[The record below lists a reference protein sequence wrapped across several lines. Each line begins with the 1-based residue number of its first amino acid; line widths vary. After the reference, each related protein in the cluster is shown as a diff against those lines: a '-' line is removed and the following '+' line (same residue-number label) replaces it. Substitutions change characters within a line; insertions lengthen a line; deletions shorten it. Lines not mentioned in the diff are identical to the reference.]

1 MPESRLSPVIR
12 FGAFTLDPAARRLWR
27 GAERLPLPS
36 RAIDALAYLVAHSD
50 RVVEKDEIIAA
61 VWPDVAV
68 TDDSLIHAVS
78 VIRRALGD
86 DPGHAAFVETVPRRG
101 YRFVAP
107 VEVGPEGDDA
117 DAVPPAPAEPAS
129 GTDSMPAHEP
139 WRWRAAVVAAGL
151 LVLAIAGGAAV
162 YRIRIGEPNPS
173 AAVSLQQAAPSGTT
187 IVSGGVVSPTGRH
200 LVLVAQDDRTGQT
213 ALWIR
218 AVDSADARMIPGT
231 TGASKPF
238 FSPDG
243 RRIAF
248 FANGRLLA
256 ADLTGA
262 NAQALAAVR
271 GAPAGGTWGT
281 GGVIV
286 FAEWTTGLSAVSQT
300 GGAVTSLTR
309 LDHAAL
315 DVAHAWPQFMP
326 DGRRFLY
333 QIVSPDAT
341 RAGVYLAS
349 LENGAGRRL
358 LDDAS
363 AATYVD
369 TGFLLYVQNGMLM
382 AEAFDVD
389 RLRLGGRA
397 VVLARDVAP
406 ASLAEGSG
414 VSASPDV
421 VAFRSSP
428 SERQLTWVDRSGSRQ
443 GALSVP
449 SSMFNFRIS
458 PDGRSIVAASSLT
471 DSTGV
476 WLVDLARRHSTQVA
490 VDGMAAIWSPDGR
503 RLAFTSRAG
512 LDLHVR
518 QSAADDGL
526 EPLVSDPS
534 VKVLNDWSS
543 AAKTIIYT
551 RHDASTLLDLWHV
564 PVAGGAGQPLLRT
577 PSNEAQA
584 RLSSD
589 GRWLAY
595 MSDRSGAQE
604 VYVRRYPE
612 LDAPRQVSV
621 GGGSQPQWRA
631 DQQELFYLAPDRSLM
646 AVTVRSAAS
655 ELFGLP
661 RRLFRAPI
669 ADSPSDARDSYAAM
683 PDGRSFLIDGRRDAV
698 PAPITLMRHW
708 SAGLP
713 PQPGALAA
721 RHEPAALPLR

>member
-1 MPESRLSPVIR
+1 MPESRPSPLVR
-12 FGAFTLDPAARRLWR
+12 FGPFTLDPAARRLWR
-27 GAERLPLPS
+27 GTERLSLPS
-36 RAIDALAYLVAHSD
+36 RAIDVLAYLVAHGG

-61 VWPDVAV
+61 VWHDVAV

-86 DPGHAAFVETVPRRG
+86 DRGHASFVETVPRRG

-107 VEVGPEGDDA
+107 VEVAEEALEARASKNDPRSWT
-117 DAVPPAPAEPAS
+117 PALVAAS
-129 GTDSMPAHEP
+129 L
-139 WRWRAAVVAAGL
+139 VVA
-151 LVLAIAGGAAV
+151 LVAGGAFVWMRSTPVA
-162 YRIRIGEPNPS
+162 G

-200 LVLVAQDDRTGQT
+200 IALVAQDERTGQT

-218 AVDSADARMIPGT
+218 EVDAAEPRMVAGT

-243 RRIAF
+243 RRVAF
-248 FANGRLLA
+248 FANGRLIA
-256 ADLTGA
+256 ADLTGDH
-262 NAQALAAVR
+262 AQPIATVR

-286 FAEWTTGLSAVSQT
+286 FAEWTTGLSAVAAT
-300 GGAVTSLTR
+300 GGPVSALTR

-315 DVAHAWPQFMP
+315 DVAHAWPQFLP
-326 DGRRFLY
+326 DGQRLLY
-333 QIVSPDAT
+333 QIVSPDGT
-341 RAGVYLAS
+341 RSGVYVVS
-349 LENGAGRRL
+349 LDGREGRRL
-358 LDDAS
+358 LDQAS
-363 AATYVD
+363 AATYVEP
-369 TGFLLYVQNGMLM
+369 GFLLYLQNGMLM
-382 AEAFDVD
+382 AEPFDVNA
-389 RLRLGGRA
+389 LRLGGRA
-397 VVLARDVAP
+397 VVLARGVAP

-414 VSASPDV
+414 VSASREV

-443 GALSVP
+443 GALNVP
-449 SSMFNFRIS
+449 ASMFNFRIS
-458 PDGRSIVAASSLT
+458 PDGRSILAASSLT

-490 VDGMAAIWSPDGR
+490 SDGMAAIWSPDGH

-518 QSAADDGL
+518 QSTGDDGV

-534 VKVLNDWSS
+534 TKVLNDWSRT
-543 AAKTIIYT
+543 ARTIIYT

-577 PSNEAQA
+577 SFNEAQA

-589 GRWLAY
+589 GRWIAY
-595 MSDRSGAQE
+595 MSDSSGTQE

-612 LDAPRQVSV
+612 LDTPRKISV

-631 DQQELFYLAPDRSLM
+631 DRQELFYLAPDRSLM
-646 AVTVRSAAS
+646 AVTVRPAAS
-655 ELFGLP
+655 ERFGAP

-683 PDGRSFLIDGRRDAV
+683 PDGRSFLIDGRRDAS
-698 PAPITLMRHW
+698 PPSITVMRHW
-708 SAGLP
+708 SAGMT
-713 PQPGALAA
+713 PQPGALTA
-721 RHEPAALPLR
+721 RQDAALPHLR

>member
-1 MPESRLSPVIR
+1 MPESRDFSPIR
-12 FGAFTLDPAARRLWR
+12 FGPFTLEPVARRLWR
-27 GAERLPLPS
+27 GTERLPLPS
-36 RAIDALAYLVAHSD
+36 RSVDALAYLVAHRD

-61 VWPDVAV
+61 VWHDVAV

-86 DPGHAAFVETVPRRG
+86 DPGHASFVETVPRRG

-107 VEVGPEGDDA
+107 VEVLERRLDEHGAGEPAAAPVPDA
-117 DAVPPAPAEPAS
+117 QAAPAH
-129 GTDSMPAHEP
+129 DR
-139 WRWRAAVVAAGL
+139 WRWTGALVATGA
-151 LVLAIAGGAAV
+151 VLAVIAGIAI
-162 YRIRIGEPNPS
+162 YRIRIIDANPG
-173 AAVSLQQAAPSGTT
+173 AISLQQAAPSGTT
-187 IVSGGVVSPTGRH
+187 IVSGGVVSPTGGH
-200 LVLVAQDDRTGQT
+200 LVLVARDDRTGQT

-218 AVDSADARMIPGT
+218 AVDRSDARMIPGT

-256 ADLTGA
+256 ADLTGDH
-262 NAQALAAVR
+262 AQTIATVR

-286 FAEWTTGLSAVSQT
+286 FAEWTTGLSAVAAT
-300 GGAVTSLTR
+300 GGGVSPLTR

-315 DVAHAWPQFMP
+315 DVAHAWPQFLP
-326 DGRRFLY
+326 GGRQVLY
-333 QIVSPDAT
+333 QIVSPDST
-341 RAGVYLAS
+341 RSGVYVAS
-349 LENGAGRRL
+349 LDGREGRRL
-358 LDDAS
+358 LDQVS
-363 AATYVD
+363 AATYVEP
-369 TGFLLYVQNGMLM
+369 GFLLYLQNGMLM
-382 AEAFDVD
+382 AEPFDVN

-397 VVLARDVAP
+397 VVLARGVAP

-414 VSASPDV
+414 VSASREM

-443 GALSVP
+443 GALNVP

-458 PDGRSIVAASSLT
+458 PDGRSILAASSLT

-490 VDGMAAIWSPDGR
+490 VDGMAAIWSPDGH

-518 QSAADDGL
+518 QSSGDDGL

-534 VKVLNDWSS
+534 VKVLNDWSR
-543 AAKTIIYT
+543 AARTIIYT
-551 RHDASTLLDLWHV
+551 RHDSSTLLDLWHV

-577 PSNEAQA
+577 SFNEAQA

-589 GRWLAY
+589 GLWIAY
-595 MSDRSGAQE
+595 VSDSSGTQE

-612 LDAPRQVSV
+612 LDTPRQVSV

-631 DQQELFYLAPDRSLM
+631 DRQELFYLAPDRSLM
-646 AVTVRSAAS
+646 AVTVRPATTA
-655 ELFGLP
+655 LFGAP

-669 ADSPSDARDSYAAM
+669 ADSPSDARDSYAVT

-698 PAPITLMRHW
+698 PPSITVMRHW
-708 SAGLP
+708 TAGLT
-713 PQPGALAA
+713 PQPAALAA
-721 RHEPAALPLR
+721 RHDPVAPGLR

>member
-1 MPESRLSPVIR
+1 MPESRPSPLVR
-12 FGAFTLDPAARRLWR
+12 FGAYTLDPAARKLWR

-36 RAIDALAYLVAHSD
+36 RAVDALAYLVAHCG

-61 VWPDVAV
+61 VWHDVAV

-86 DPGHAAFVETVPRRG
+86 DPGQPSFVETVPRRG

-107 VEVGPEGDDA
+107 VEVVRARVDGDDA
-117 DAVPPAPAEPAS
+117 AEP
-129 GTDSMPAHEP
+129 DR
-139 WRWRAAVVAAGL
+139 WRWVGALTAAGL
-151 LVLAIAGGAAV
+151 VLATVAGVAV
-162 YRIRIGEPNPS
+162 YRIRTGDTNPGG
-173 AAVSLQQAAPSGTT
+173 AVSLQQAAPSGTT
-187 IVSGGVVSPTGRH
+187 IVSGGVVSPTGGH

-231 TGASKPF
+231 TGGSKPF

-248 FANGRLLA
+248 FASGRLMA
-256 ADLTGA
+256 ADLAGG
-262 NAQALAAVR
+262 NARTIATVR

-286 FAEWTTGLSAVSQT
+286 FAEWTTGLSAVAAT
-300 GGAVTSLTR
+300 GGSVSALTR

-315 DVAHAWPQFMP
+315 DVAHAWPQFLP

-333 QIVSPDAT
+333 QIVSPDGI
-341 RAGVYLAS
+341 RSGVYVAS
-349 LENGAGRRL
+349 LDGQDGRRL
-358 LDDAS
+358 LDQVS

-369 TGFLLYVQNGMLM
+369 PGFLLYLQNGMLM
-382 AEAFDVD
+382 AEPFDVN

-397 VVLARDVAP
+397 VVLARGVAP

-414 VSASPDV
+414 VSASREV

-428 SERQLTWVDRSGSRQ
+428 SERQLTWVDRSGARQ
-443 GALSVP
+443 GALNVP

-458 PDGRSIVAASSLT
+458 PDGRSILAASSLT

-476 WLVDLARRHSTQVA
+476 WLVDLTRRHSTQLA
-490 VDGMAAIWSPDGR
+490 ADGMAAIWSPDGR
-503 RLAFTSRAG
+503 RLAFTSRGG

-518 QSAADDGL
+518 QSTGDDGL

-534 VKVLNDWSS
+534 VKVLNDWSGT
-543 AAKTIIYT
+543 ARTIIYT
-551 RHDASTLLDLWHV
+551 RHDSSTLLDLWHV

-577 PSNEAQA
+577 AFNEAQA

-595 MSDRSGAQE
+595 MSDSSGIQE

-612 LDAPRQVSV
+612 LDAPRKVSV

-646 AVTVRSAAS
+646 AVTVRPAAS
-655 ELFGLP
+655 ELAGEP

-669 ADSPSDARDSYAAM
+669 TGSPSDARDSYAVM
-683 PDGRSFLIDGRRDAV
+683 PDGRSFLIDGRRDAS
-698 PAPITLMRHW
+698 PASITVMRHW
-708 SAGLP
+708 SAGLTSP
-713 PQPGALAA
+713 PGALAA
-721 RHEPAALPLR
+721 RHDPAALPLR

>member
-1 MPESRLSPVIR
+1 MPESRPSPLVR
-12 FGAFTLDPAARRLWR
+12 FGPFTLDPAARRLWR
-27 GAERLPLPS
+27 GTERLSLPS
-36 RAIDALAYLVAHSD
+36 RAIDVLAYLVAHGG

-61 VWPDVAV
+61 VWHDVAV

-86 DPGHAAFVETVPRRG
+86 DRGHASFVETVPRRG

-107 VEVGPEGDDA
+107 VEVAEEALEARASKNDPRSWT
-117 DAVPPAPAEPAS
+117 PALVAAS
-129 GTDSMPAHEP
+129 L
-139 WRWRAAVVAAGL
+139 VVAL
-151 LVLAIAGGAAV
+151 FAGGAFVWMRSTPVA
-162 YRIRIGEPNPS
+162 G

-200 LVLVAQDDRTGQT
+200 IALVAQDERTGQT

-218 AVDSADARMIPGT
+218 EVDAAEPRMVAGT

-243 RRIAF
+243 RRVAF
-248 FANGRLLA
+248 FANGRLIA
-256 ADLTGA
+256 ADLTGDH
-262 NAQALAAVR
+262 AQPIATVR

-281 GGVIV
+281 GGIIV
-286 FAEWTTGLSAVSQT
+286 FAEWTTGLSAVAAT
-300 GGAVTSLTR
+300 GGPVSALTR

-315 DVAHAWPQFMP
+315 DVAHAWPQFLP
-326 DGRRFLY
+326 DGQRLLY
-333 QIVSPDAT
+333 QIVSPDGT
-341 RAGVYLAS
+341 RSGVYVVS
-349 LENGAGRRL
+349 LDGREGRRL
-358 LDDAS
+358 LDQAS
-363 AATYVD
+363 AATYVEP
-369 TGFLLYVQNGMLM
+369 GFLLYLQNGMLM
-382 AEAFDVD
+382 AEPFDVN

-397 VVLARDVAP
+397 VVLARGVAP

-414 VSASPDV
+414 VSASREV

-443 GALSVP
+443 GALNVP
-449 SSMFNFRIS
+449 ASMFNFRIS
-458 PDGRSIVAASSLT
+458 PDGRSILAASSLT

-490 VDGMAAIWSPDGR
+490 RDGMAAIWSPDGH

-518 QSAADDGL
+518 QSTGDDGV

-534 VKVLNDWSS
+534 TKVLNDWSRT
-543 AAKTIIYT
+543 ARTIIYT

-577 PSNEAQA
+577 SFNEAQA

-589 GRWLAY
+589 GRWIAY
-595 MSDRSGAQE
+595 MSDSSGTQE

-612 LDAPRQVSV
+612 LDTPRKVSV

-631 DQQELFYLAPDRSLM
+631 DRQELFYLAPDRSLM
-646 AVTVRSAAS
+646 AVTVRPAAS
-655 ELFGLP
+655 ERFGAP

-683 PDGRSFLIDGRRDAV
+683 PDGRSFLIDGRRDAS
-698 PAPITLMRHW
+698 PPSITVMRHW
-708 SAGLP
+708 SAGMT
-713 PQPGALAA
+713 PQPGALTA
-721 RHEPAALPLR
+721 RQDAALPHLR